1 MSRLYNII
9 NDIVSRVTGSYIV
22 KDYSASITCGGN
34 NYGYATANA
43 LQMSTP
49 TGYSPIGIASFSSDS
64 TCPVTNVSPS
74 ATGSQ
79 GAVWVR
85 NVTSATQNPA
95 ITLSVLYAKT
105 KLGGGGLKS
114 LYFKACSHLQRME
127 VAA

>member
-1 MSRLYNII
+1 MSRLGNILSEI
-9 NDIVSRVTGSYIV
+9 ANRLTGSYIV
-22 KDYSASITCGGN
+22 KNYSASITCGGN

-64 TCPVTNVSPS
+64 TCPVTNVSAK
-74 ATGSQ
+74 ATGTQ

-85 NVTSATQNPA
+85 NVTSSTQTPA

-105 KLGGGGLKS
+105 KLGGGLKS
-114 LYFKACSHLQRME
+114 LILNAFHLHRLE